1 MFTLSYI
8 CQNYVLKRVP
18 RKWFC
23 IKRVNIFKALGNT
36 HTRRVTTNTL
46 FDFVVNK
53 YCLIPQH
60 DSLANS
66 KILEN
71 MIPPPE
77 SLKDP
82 IHVPQMRLLMGPGPS
97 NVSTRVLEA
106 QALPTLGHLHPEFC
120 KVRQKGVDK
129 SCIFCSFTIVYISL
143 SYKVI
148 YMNFLS

>member
-1 MFTLSYI
+1 MFTSDCISANYI
-8 CQNYVLKRVP
+8 LKRVSIDLFV
-18 RKWFC
+18 KD
-23 IKRVNIFKALGNT
+23 VLIFSLALGNSQA
-36 HTRRVTTNTL
+36 RRVTTNTL

-60 DSLANS
+60 DHSIHS

-97 NVSTRVLEA
+97 NVSTRVLQA

-120 KVRQKGVDK
+120 KVR
-129 SCIFCSFTIVYISL
+129 
-143 SYKVI
+143 
-148 YMNFLS
+148 